1 MLIRKQSG
9 DVISLSN
16 EDGIV
21 LSMEEK
27 ESDGGIC
34 MTLKGK
40 LVSESAHLIQDELEA
55 FISIG
60 LSVNLNLKDVTYIS
74 PSVMFVLLNA
84 QMLTDNYFQNSEFTL
99 RSVPAPIYQS
109 LYAQGIT
116 DQLMI
121 ED

>member
-21 LSMEEK
+21 LSVEEK
-27 ESDGGIC
+27 ECDGSIC

-60 LSVNLNLKDVTYIS
+60 LSINLNLKEVTYIS
-74 PSVMFVLLNA
+74 PSVMFALLNA
-84 QMLTDNYFQNSEFTL
+84 QMLTDNYFQNAEFTL
-99 RSVPAPIYQS
+99 QSVPAPIYQA